1 MILKLE
7 IYLDID
13 FNEEVPHQDVTFAK
27 EVIQQ
32 ELLTEVKKLPENS
45 GLKRQ
50 IEVISNSFEFLSQVQ
65 ILERMRTKGK

>member
-13 FNEEVPHQDVTFAK
+13 FNEEVPHQDVSLAK

-45 GLKRQ
+45 GLKTQ
-50 IEVISNSFEFLSQVQ
+50 IEVISNSFQFLNQTE